1 MITLCCVDRLQ
12 TNFRHQ
18 KRVSALELMISYMWS
33 YFYRVHFYWVIFSL
47 LNTIIEGNFEVI
59 KTVNLLYQNGSL
71 SKDIKLLLICIYNRA
86 FDIQG
91 RELLVWMIKIK
102 CVPYII
108 KTDLKVR
115 HPVYPLHLF
124 PLLTILTGKNLIQYE
139 KLLK

>member
-71 SKDIKLLLICIYNRA
+71 SKDIKLTFDMYLQPCVWYSGQGIIGMNDKKEMCTLYNQNRS
-86 FDIQG
+86 
-91 RELLVWMIKIK
+91 
-102 CVPYII
+102 
-108 KTDLKVR
+108 
-115 HPVYPLHLF
+115 
-124 PLLTILTGKNLIQYE
+124 
-139 KLLK
+139 